1 MPDDKKK
8 TKPVSTPTLNTAGTT
23 GTIAMQFF
31 DESAGFLSL
40 GSAQVRV
47 RELCKEQPE
56 PCWGP
61 VTLNTNP
68 TTNVTTSEPF
78 NVPTNEMLL
87 IEAQGMIDEDGGGD
101 GTKANFIPAVC
112 RLDCGQAKTLVMKR
126 RPDSVA
132 SQQTDTVTLA
142 VKAHRCESKEG
153 HREQTG
159 GAKITWATA
168 TAAPAE
174 SNRPRQ
180 GEVVNQAKPMSIR
193 ATIIDDAAFLT
204 LKKGGYYIDGAL
216 GEDCATTCPSFPFY
230 YCVDRDEEISI
241 CAVPPERMLTLVFR
255 DRCGNAVAQP
265 EVFWEQRG
273 TTPKSLPESTGGGT
287 FTLKG
292 VSAGRVRFISTTGRC
307 APDGLDVREEDWKRA
322 EVITYQDVSLPA
334 SAKGMDKIL
343 LDMGREIRKEER
355 AQFRVL
361 NLERELIETIEAED
375 GRAVYPAEQDLPLLI
390 QAVVGGSV
398 IGEQVHQPKRLG
410 TGRA

>member
-23 GTIAMQFF
+23 GTIVTQFI
-31 DESAGFLSL
+31 DETGPLSL
-40 GSAQVRV
+40 ASVQVRV
-47 RELCKEQPE
+47 RGLCKEQPE
-56 PCWGP
+56 PCWT
-61 VTLNTNP
+61 TLKQNTNP
-68 TTNVTTSEPF
+68 NDPTWELS
-78 NVPTNEMLL
+78 NVPANEMLL
-87 IEAQGMIDEDGGGD
+87 IEAQGTIDDVA
-101 GTKANFIPAVC
+101 TNANFIPAVC
-112 RLDCGQAKTLVMKR
+112 RLDCGQTKTLIMKR

-132 SQQTDTVTLA
+132 SQQTETVTLA
-142 VKAHRCESKEG
+142 VKAHRCESTDG

-174 SNRPRQ
+174 QTPRQ
-180 GEVVNQAKPMSIR
+180 QAGVANHRKPTPIR

-204 LKKGGYYIDGAL
+204 LKKGGYWIDGGL
-216 GEDCATTCPSFPFY
+216 NEDCATTCPSFPFY

-255 DRCGNAVAQP
+255 DRCGNSVAQP

-273 TTPKSLPESTGGGT
+273 TNPQPLPKSTGGGT

-322 EVITYQDVSLPA
+322 EVITYQDVSAPA
-334 SAKGMDKIL
+334 SAKGIDRIL
-343 LDMGREIRKEER
+343 LDMGREIRKEEK

-375 GRAVYPAEQDLPLLI
+375 GKAVYSAEQDLPLLI
-390 QAVVGGSV
+390 QGVVGGNV
-398 IGEQVHQPKRLG
+398 VGEQVHQPKRLG
-410 TGRA
+410 TGKA